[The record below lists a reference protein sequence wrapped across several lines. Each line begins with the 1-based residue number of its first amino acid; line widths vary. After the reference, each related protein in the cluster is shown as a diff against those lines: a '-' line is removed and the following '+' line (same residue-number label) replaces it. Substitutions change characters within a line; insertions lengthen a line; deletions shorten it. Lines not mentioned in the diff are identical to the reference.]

1 MATLPCRIKATLT
14 LLLGLLSLSPLMADA
29 QQAVP
34 ATVRD
39 RLWLFAVPADGPRL
53 FYEGAGYRGGSR
65 ITPAEGAFWLGVPNL
80 MFITQPW
87 NQPPA
92 MSREKA
98 WKTVTTKEQY
108 AISFEPLKRVQWAA
122 VGSGGLGG
130 LGEVPDIVTLA
141 KSYPNLTG
149 IYLDDF
155 VTRPYTKRADGTT
168 VGTPAMTETQLKS
181 MRDQLGKVGR
191 PMEVW
196 TTIYTQE
203 FDRKHPDFKDCVPP
217 LADQMKHF
225 DVVVLWTAKSADLR
239 DLEKN
244 LALLESL
251 KPKTCRIALGIYLW
265 GYWDK
270 DPAKA
275 DDKAYV
281 MGQPVPLD
289 LMEHQC
295 SLGLKWL
302 KEGRVSDLV
311 ILGLA
316 GIDQGIPSAPWMR
329 DWIKKHGGEK
339 LNR

>member
-1 MATLPCRIKATLT
+1 MRNALLTLT
-14 LLLGLLSLSPLMADA
+14 ALILTLSTSQA
-29 QQAVP
+29 QQAEP
-34 ATVRD
+34 NTVRD
-39 RLWLFAVPADGPRL
+39 RLWLFGVPADGPRL

-65 ITPAEGAFWLGVPNL
+65 ITPAEGAHWLGVPNL

-92 MSREKA
+92 MAREKA

-108 AISFEPLKRVQWAA
+108 AISFQSLKRVQWAA

-130 LGEVPDIVTLA
+130 LAEVPDIVTLA
-141 KSYPNLTG
+141 KDYPNITS

-168 VGTPAMTETQLKS
+168 VGTPAMTEAQLKS
-181 MRDQLGKVGR
+181 MRTQLGKVGR

-196 TTIYTQE
+196 TTIYTHE
-203 FDRKHPDFKDCVPP
+203 FDRKHRDFKDCEPP

-244 LALLESL
+244 LALLEAI
-251 KPKTCRIALGIYLW
+251 KPKNCRIALGIYLW

-275 DDKAYV
+275 DDKSYV
-281 MGQPVPLD
+281 MGRPVPLD

-295 SLGLKWL
+295 GLGLKWL

-316 GIDQGIPSAPWMR
+316 GIDQGIPSAKWMR
-329 DWIKKHGGEK
+329 DWIKKHGDQS
-339 LNR
+339 LDR

>member
-1 MATLPCRIKATLT
+1 MRNALLTLT
-14 LLLGLLSLSPLMADA
+14 ALILTLSTSQA
-29 QQAVP
+29 QQAEP
-34 ATVRD
+34 NTVRD
-39 RLWLFAVPADGPRL
+39 RLWLFGVPADGPRL

-65 ITPAEGAFWLGVPNL
+65 ITPAEGAHWLGVPNL

-92 MSREKA
+92 MAREKA

-108 AISFEPLKRVQWAA
+108 AISFQSLKRVQWAA

-130 LGEVPDIVTLA
+130 LAEVPDIVTLA
-141 KSYPNLTG
+141 KDYPNITS

-168 VGTPAMTETQLKS
+168 VGTPAMTEAQLKS
-181 MRDQLGKVGR
+181 MRTQLGKAGR

-196 TTIYTQE
+196 TTIYTHE
-203 FDRKHPDFKDCVPP
+203 FDRKHRDFKDCEPP

-244 LALLESL
+244 LTLLESI
-251 KPKTCRIALGIYLW
+251 KPKNCRIALGIYLW

-275 DDKAYV
+275 DDKSYV
-281 MGQPVPLD
+281 MGRPVPLD

-295 SLGLKWL
+295 GLGLKWL

-316 GIDQGIPSAPWMR
+316 GIDQGIPSAKWMR
-329 DWIKKHGGEK
+329 DWIKKNGDQN

>member
-1 MATLPCRIKATLT
+1 MRNALLTLT
-14 LLLGLLSLSPLMADA
+14 ALILTLSTSQA
-29 QQAVP
+29 QQAEP
-34 ATVRD
+34 NTVRD
-39 RLWLFAVPADGPRL
+39 RLWLFGVPADGPRL

-65 ITPAEGAFWLGVPNL
+65 ITPAEGAHWIGVPNL

-92 MSREKA
+92 MAREKA

-108 AISFEPLKRVQWAA
+108 AISFQSLKRVQWAA

-130 LGEVPDIVTLA
+130 LAEVPDIVTLA
-141 KSYPNLTG
+141 KDYLNITS

-168 VGTPAMTETQLKS
+168 VGTPAMTEAQLKS
-181 MRDQLGKVGR
+181 MRTQLGKVGR

-196 TTIYTQE
+196 TTIYTHE
-203 FDRKHPDFKDCVPP
+203 FDRKHRDFKDCEPP

-244 LALLESL
+244 LALLEAI
-251 KPKTCRIALGIYLW
+251 KPKNCRIALGIYLW

-275 DDKAYV
+275 DDKSYV

-329 DWIKKHGGEK
+329 DWIKKHGDEK

>member
-1 MATLPCRIKATLT
+1 MRNALLTLT
-14 LLLGLLSLSPLMADA
+14 ALILTLSTSQA
-29 QQAVP
+29 QQAEP
-34 ATVRD
+34 NTVRD
-39 RLWLFAVPADGPRL
+39 RLWLFGVPADGPRL

-65 ITPAEGAFWLGVPNL
+65 ITPAEGAHWLGVPNL

-92 MSREKA
+92 MAREKA

-108 AISFEPLKRVQWAA
+108 AISFQSLKRVQWAA

-130 LGEVPDIVTLA
+130 LAEVPDIVTLA
-141 KSYPNLTG
+141 KDYPNITS

-168 VGTPAMTETQLKS
+168 VGMPAMTEAQLKS
-181 MRDQLGKVGR
+181 MRTQLGKAGR

-196 TTIYTQE
+196 TTIYTHE
-203 FDRKHPDFKDCVPP
+203 FDRKHPDFKDCEPP

-244 LALLESL
+244 LALLEAI
-251 KPKTCRIALGIYLW
+251 KPKNCRIALGIYLW

-270 DPAKA
+270 NPAKA
-275 DDKAYV
+275 DDKSYV

-295 SLGLKWL
+295 GLGLKWL

-316 GIDQGIPSAPWMR
+316 GIDQGIPSAKWMR
-329 DWIKKHGGEK
+329 DWIKKNGDQN

>member
-1 MATLPCRIKATLT
+1 MRNALLTLT
-14 LLLGLLSLSPLMADA
+14 ALILTLSTSQA
-29 QQAVP
+29 QQAEP
-34 ATVRD
+34 NTVRD
-39 RLWLFAVPADGPRL
+39 RLWLFGVPADGPRL

-65 ITPAEGAFWLGVPNL
+65 ITPAEGAHWLGVPNL

-92 MSREKA
+92 MAREKA

-108 AISFEPLKRVQWAA
+108 AISFQSLKRVQWAA

-130 LGEVPDIVTLA
+130 LAEVPDIVTLA
-141 KSYPNLTG
+141 KDYPNITS

-168 VGTPAMTETQLKS
+168 VGTPAMTEAQLKS
-181 MRDQLGKVGR
+181 MRTQLGKAGR

-196 TTIYTQE
+196 TTIYTHE
-203 FDRKHPDFKDCVPP
+203 FDRKHPDFKDCEPP

-244 LALLESL
+244 LTLLESI
-251 KPKTCRIALGIYLW
+251 KPKNCRIALGIYLW

-275 DDKAYV
+275 DDKSYV
-281 MGQPVPLD
+281 MGRPVPLD

-295 SLGLKWL
+295 GLGLKWL

-316 GIDQGIPSAPWMR
+316 GIDQGIPSAKWMR
-329 DWIKKHGGEK
+329 DWIKKNGDQN

>member
-1 MATLPCRIKATLT
+1 MKPLLILMV
-14 LLLGLLSLSPLMADA
+14 LLLAPRAAHA
-29 QQAVP
+29 QQP
-34 ATVRD
+34 AADTVRD
-39 RLWLFAVPADGPRL
+39 RLWLFGVPADGPRL

-65 ITPAEGAFWLGVPNL
+65 ITPAEGAHWLGVPNL

-92 MSREKA
+92 MAREKA

-108 AISFEPLKRVQWAA
+108 AISFQSLKRVQWAA

-141 KSYPNLTG
+141 KDYPNITS

-168 VGTPAMTETQLKS
+168 VGTPAMTEAQLKS
-181 MRDQLGKVGR
+181 MRTQLGKAGR

-196 TTIYTQE
+196 TTIYTHE
-203 FDRKHPDFKDCVPP
+203 FDRRHPDFKDCEPP

-225 DVVVLWTAKSADLR
+225 DVVVLWTARSADLR

-244 LALLESL
+244 LALLEAI
-251 KPKTCRIALGIYLW
+251 KPKNCRIALGIYLW

-275 DDKAYV
+275 DDKSYV
-281 MGQPVPLD
+281 MGRPVPLD

-295 SLGLKWL
+295 GLGLKWL

-316 GIDQGIPSAPWMR
+316 GIDQGIPSAKWMR
-329 DWIKKHGGEK
+329 DWIKKHGDEK
-339 LNR
+339 LGR

>member
-1 MATLPCRIKATLT
+1 MRNALLTLT
-14 LLLGLLSLSPLMADA
+14 ALILTLSTSQA
-29 QQAVP
+29 QQAEP
-34 ATVRD
+34 NTVRD
-39 RLWLFAVPADGPRL
+39 RLWLFGVPADGPRL

-65 ITPAEGAFWLGVPNL
+65 ITPAEGAHWLGVPNL

-92 MSREKA
+92 MAREKA

-108 AISFEPLKRVQWAA
+108 AISFQSLKRVQWAA

-130 LGEVPDIVTLA
+130 LAEVPDIVTLA
-141 KSYPNLTG
+141 KDYPNITS

-168 VGTPAMTETQLKS
+168 VGTPAMTEAQLKS
-181 MRDQLGKVGR
+181 MRTQLGKVGR

-196 TTIYTQE
+196 TTIYTHE
-203 FDRKHPDFKDCVPP
+203 FDRKHPDFKDCEPP

-244 LALLESL
+244 LTLLESI
-251 KPKTCRIALGIYLW
+251 KPKNCRIALGIYLW

-275 DDKAYV
+275 DDKSYV
-281 MGQPVPLD
+281 MGRPVPLD

-295 SLGLKWL
+295 GLGLKWL

-316 GIDQGIPSAPWMR
+316 GIDQGIPSAKWMR
-329 DWIKKHGGEK
+329 DWIKKNGDQN

>member
-1 MATLPCRIKATLT
+1 MRNALLTLT
-14 LLLGLLSLSPLMADA
+14 ALILTLSTSQA
-29 QQAVP
+29 QQAEP
-34 ATVRD
+34 NTVRD
-39 RLWLFAVPADGPRL
+39 RLWLFGVPADGPRL

-65 ITPAEGAFWLGVPNL
+65 ITPAEGAHWLGVPNL

-92 MSREKA
+92 MAREKA

-108 AISFEPLKRVQWAA
+108 AISFQSLKRVQWAA

-130 LGEVPDIVTLA
+130 LAEVPDIVTLA
-141 KSYPNLTG
+141 KDYPNITS

-168 VGTPAMTETQLKS
+168 VGTPAMTEAQLKS
-181 MRDQLGKVGR
+181 MRTQLGKVGR

-196 TTIYTQE
+196 TTIYTHE
-203 FDRKHPDFKDCVPP
+203 FDRKHRDFKDCEPP

-244 LALLESL
+244 LALLEAI
-251 KPKTCRIALGIYLW
+251 KPKNCRIALGIYLW

-275 DDKAYV
+275 DDKSYV

-295 SLGLKWL
+295 GLGLKWL

-316 GIDQGIPSAPWMR
+316 GIDQGIPSAKWMR

-339 LNR
+339 LGR

>member
-14 LLLGLLSLSPLMADA
+14 LLLGLLSLSPLIADA

-34 ATVRD
+34 DTVRD

-53 FYEGAGYRGGSR
+53 YYEGAGYRGGSR

-80 MFITQPW
+80 MFITQDW
-87 NQPPA
+87 NNPPQ
-92 MSREKA
+92 MSRERGWKA
-98 WKTVTTKEQY
+98 MTTKEQY

-122 VGSGGLGG
+122 VGSGGRGG
-130 LGEVPDIVTLA
+130 MAEVPDIVTLA
-141 KSYPNLTG
+141 KDYPNFTG
-149 IYLDDF
+149 IFLDDF
-155 VTRPYTKRADGTT
+155 FRPVTLPDGRK
-168 VGTPAMTETQLKS
+168 GTIPALSEAELKS
-181 MRDQLGKVGR
+181 MRAQLGKVGR

-196 TTIYTQE
+196 SVIYSHE
-203 FDRKHPDFKDCVPP
+203 FDPNHPSFRPCEPP
-217 LADQMKHF
+217 LSESMKPL
-225 DVVVLWTAKSADLR
+225 DVLVFFTWKSEELK

-244 LALLESL
+244 LALLESV
-251 KPKTCRIALGIYLW
+251 KPKNCRIALGIYLW
-265 GYWDK
+265 DYTSI
-270 DPAKA
+270 DPAKKN
-275 DDKAYV
+275 DPTYK
-281 MGQPVPLD
+281 MGKPVPLD

-295 SLGLKWL
+295 GLGLKWL

-329 DWIKKHGGEK
+329 DWIKKHGEEG

>member
-1 MATLPCRIKATLT
+1 MRNALLTLT
-14 LLLGLLSLSPLMADA
+14 ALILTLSTSQA
-29 QQAVP
+29 QQAEP
-34 ATVRD
+34 NTVRD
-39 RLWLFAVPADGPRL
+39 RLWLFGVPADGPRL

-65 ITPAEGAFWLGVPNL
+65 ITPAEGAHWIGVPNL

-92 MSREKA
+92 MAREKA

-108 AISFEPLKRVQWAA
+108 AISFQSLKRVQWAA

-130 LGEVPDIVTLA
+130 LAEVPDIVTLA
-141 KSYPNLTG
+141 KDYPNITS

-168 VGTPAMTETQLKS
+168 VGTPAMTEAQLKS
-181 MRDQLGKVGR
+181 MRTQLGKVGR

-196 TTIYTQE
+196 TTIYTHE
-203 FDRKHPDFKDCVPP
+203 FDRKHRDFKDCEPP

-244 LALLESL
+244 LTLLESI
-251 KPKTCRIALGIYLW
+251 KPKNCRIALGIYLW

-275 DDKAYV
+275 DDKSYV
-281 MGQPVPLD
+281 MGRPVPPD

-295 SLGLKWL
+295 GLGLKWL

-329 DWIKKHGGEK
+329 DWIKKHGDEK

>member
-1 MATLPCRIKATLT
+1 MRNALLTLT
-14 LLLGLLSLSPLMADA
+14 ALILTLSTSQA
-29 QQAVP
+29 QQAEP
-34 ATVRD
+34 NTVRD
-39 RLWLFAVPADGPRL
+39 RLWLFGVPADGPRL

-65 ITPAEGAFWLGVPNL
+65 ITPAEGAHWLGVPNL

-92 MSREKA
+92 MAREKA

-108 AISFEPLKRVQWAA
+108 AISFQSLKRVQWAA

-130 LGEVPDIVTLA
+130 LAEVPDIVTLA
-141 KSYPNLTG
+141 KDYPNITS

-155 VTRPYTKRADGTT
+155 VTRTYTKRADGTT
-168 VGTPAMTETQLKS
+168 VGTPAMTEAQLKS
-181 MRDQLGKVGR
+181 MRTQLGKAGR

-196 TTIYTQE
+196 TTIYTHE
-203 FDRKHPDFKDCVPP
+203 FDRKHPDFKDCEPP

-244 LALLESL
+244 LTLLESI
-251 KPKTCRIALGIYLW
+251 KPKNCRIALGIYLW

-275 DDKAYV
+275 DDKSYV
-281 MGQPVPLD
+281 MGRPVPLD

-295 SLGLKWL
+295 GLGLKWL

-316 GIDQGIPSAPWMR
+316 GIDQGIPSAKWMR
-329 DWIKKHGGEK
+329 DWIKKNGDQN

>member
-1 MATLPCRIKATLT
+1 MRNALLTLT
-14 LLLGLLSLSPLMADA
+14 ALILTLSTSQA
-29 QQAVP
+29 QQAEP
-34 ATVRD
+34 NTVRD
-39 RLWLFAVPADGPRL
+39 RLWLFGVPADGPRL

-65 ITPAEGAFWLGVPNL
+65 ITPAEGAHWLGVPNL

-92 MSREKA
+92 MAREKA

-108 AISFEPLKRVQWAA
+108 AISFQSLKRVQWAA

-130 LGEVPDIVTLA
+130 LAEVPDIVTLA
-141 KSYPNLTG
+141 KDYPNITS

-168 VGTPAMTETQLKS
+168 VGTPAMTEAQLKS
-181 MRDQLGKVGR
+181 MRTQLGKVGR

-196 TTIYTQE
+196 TTIYTHE
-203 FDRKHPDFKDCVPP
+203 FDRKHRDFKDCEPP

-244 LALLESL
+244 LALLEAI
-251 KPKTCRIALGIYLW
+251 KPKNCRIALGIYLW

-275 DDKAYV
+275 DDKSYV

-329 DWIKKHGGEK
+329 DWIKKHGDEK

>member
-1 MATLPCRIKATLT
+1 MRNALLTLT
-14 LLLGLLSLSPLMADA
+14 ALILTLSTSQA
-29 QQAVP
+29 QQAEP
-34 ATVRD
+34 NTVRD
-39 RLWLFAVPADGPRL
+39 RLWLFGVPADGPRL

-65 ITPAEGAFWLGVPNL
+65 ITPAEGAHWIGVPNL

-92 MSREKA
+92 MAREKA

-108 AISFEPLKRVQWAA
+108 AISFQSLKRVQWAA

-130 LGEVPDIVTLA
+130 LAEVPDIVTLA
-141 KSYPNLTG
+141 KDYPNITS

-168 VGTPAMTETQLKS
+168 VGTPAMTEAQLKS
-181 MRDQLGKVGR
+181 MRTQLGKVGR
-191 PMEVW
+191 SMEVW
-196 TTIYTQE
+196 TTIYTHE
-203 FDRKHPDFKDCVPP
+203 FDRKHPDFKDCEPP

-244 LALLESL
+244 LALLESI
-251 KPKTCRIALGIYLW
+251 KPKNCRIALGIYLW

-275 DDKAYV
+275 DDKSYV
-281 MGQPVPLD
+281 MGRPVPPD

-295 SLGLKWL
+295 GLGLKWL

-316 GIDQGIPSAPWMR
+316 GIDQGIPSAKWMR
-329 DWIKKHGGEK
+329 DWIKKHGDQT

>member
-1 MATLPCRIKATLT
+1 MRNALLTLT
-14 LLLGLLSLSPLMADA
+14 ALILTLSTSQA
-29 QQAVP
+29 QQAEP
-34 ATVRD
+34 NTVRD
-39 RLWLFAVPADGPRL
+39 RLWLFGVPADGPRL

-65 ITPAEGAFWLGVPNL
+65 ITPAEGAHWLGVPNL

-92 MSREKA
+92 MAREKA

-108 AISFEPLKRVQWAA
+108 AISFQSLKRVQWAA

-130 LGEVPDIVTLA
+130 LAEVPDIVTLA
-141 KSYPNLTG
+141 KDYPNITS

-168 VGTPAMTETQLKS
+168 VGTPAMTEAQLKS
-181 MRDQLGKVGR
+181 MRTQLGKAGR

-196 TTIYTQE
+196 TTIYTHE
-203 FDRKHPDFKDCVPP
+203 FDRKHRDFKDCEPP

-244 LALLESL
+244 LTLLESI
-251 KPKTCRIALGIYLW
+251 KPKNCRIALGIYLW

-275 DDKAYV
+275 DDKSYV
-281 MGQPVPLD
+281 MGRPVPPD

-295 SLGLKWL
+295 GLGLKWL

-316 GIDQGIPSAPWMR
+316 GIDQGIPSAKWMR
-329 DWIKKHGGEK
+329 DWIKKHGDQN

>member
-1 MATLPCRIKATLT
+1 MRNALLT
-14 LLLGLLSLSPLMADA
+14 LAALLLAPLGAHA
-29 QQAVP
+29 QQAE
-34 ATVRD
+34 ANTVRD
-39 RLWLFAVPADGPRL
+39 RLWLFGVPADGPRL

-65 ITPAEGAFWLGVPNL
+65 ITPAEGAHWLGVPNL

-92 MSREKA
+92 MAREKA

-108 AISFEPLKRVQWAA
+108 AISFQSLKRVQWAA

-130 LGEVPDIVTLA
+130 LAEVPDIVTLA
-141 KSYPNLTG
+141 KDYSNITS

-168 VGTPAMTETQLKS
+168 VGTPAMTEAQLKS
-181 MRDQLGKVGR
+181 MRTQLGKAGR

-196 TTIYTQE
+196 TTIYTHE
-203 FDRKHPDFKDCVPP
+203 FDRKHRDFKDCEPP

-244 LALLESL
+244 LALLEAI
-251 KPKTCRIALGIYLW
+251 KPKNCRIALGIYLW

-275 DDKAYV
+275 DDKSYV
-281 MGQPVPLD
+281 MGRPVPPD

-295 SLGLKWL
+295 GLGLKWL

-316 GIDQGIPSAPWMR
+316 GIDQGIPSAKWMR
-329 DWIKKHGGEK
+329 DWIKKHGDQN

>member
-1 MATLPCRIKATLT
+1 MRNALLTLT
-14 LLLGLLSLSPLMADA
+14 ALILTLSTSQA
-29 QQAVP
+29 QQAEP
-34 ATVRD
+34 NTVRD
-39 RLWLFAVPADGPRL
+39 RLWLFGVPADGPRL

-65 ITPAEGAFWLGVPNL
+65 ITPAEGAHWLGVPNL

-92 MSREKA
+92 MAREKA

-108 AISFEPLKRVQWAA
+108 AISFQSLKRVQWAA

-130 LGEVPDIVTLA
+130 LAEVPDIVTLA
-141 KSYPNLTG
+141 KDYPNITS

-168 VGTPAMTETQLKS
+168 VGTPAMTEAQLKS
-181 MRDQLGKVGR
+181 MRTQLGKAGR

-196 TTIYTQE
+196 TTIYTHE
-203 FDRKHPDFKDCVPP
+203 FDRKHPDFKDCEPP

-244 LALLESL
+244 LTLLESI
-251 KPKTCRIALGIYLW
+251 KPKNCRVALGIYLW

-275 DDKAYV
+275 DDKSYV
-281 MGQPVPLD
+281 MGRPVPPD

-295 SLGLKWL
+295 GLGLKWL

-316 GIDQGIPSAPWMR
+316 GIDQGIPSAKWMR
-329 DWIKKHGGEK
+329 DWIKKHGDQN

>member
-1 MATLPCRIKATLT
+1 MRNALLTLT
-14 LLLGLLSLSPLMADA
+14 ALILTLSTSQA
-29 QQAVP
+29 QQAEP
-34 ATVRD
+34 NTVRD
-39 RLWLFAVPADGPRL
+39 RLWLFGVPADGPRL

-65 ITPAEGAFWLGVPNL
+65 ITPAEGAHWLGVPNL

-92 MSREKA
+92 MAREKA

-108 AISFEPLKRVQWAA
+108 AISFQSLKRVQWAA

-130 LGEVPDIVTLA
+130 LAEVPDIVTLA
-141 KSYPNLTG
+141 KDYPNITS

-168 VGTPAMTETQLKS
+168 VGTPAMTEAQLKS
-181 MRDQLGKVGR
+181 MRTQLGKVGR
-191 PMEVW
+191 SMEVW
-196 TTIYTQE
+196 TTIYTHE
-203 FDRKHPDFKDCVPP
+203 FDRKHPDFKDCEPP

-244 LALLESL
+244 LALLESI
-251 KPKTCRIALGIYLW
+251 KPKNCRIALGIYLW

-275 DDKAYV
+275 DDKSYV
-281 MGQPVPLD
+281 MGRPVPPD

-295 SLGLKWL
+295 GLGLKWL

-316 GIDQGIPSAPWMR
+316 GIDQGIPSAKWMR
-329 DWIKKHGGEK
+329 DWIKKHGDQS
-339 LNR
+339 LDR

>member
-1 MATLPCRIKATLT
+1 MRNALRTLAALILT
-14 LLLGLLSLSPLMADA
+14 LSTSQA
-29 QQAVP
+29 QQAEP
-34 ATVRD
+34 NTVRD
-39 RLWLFAVPADGPRL
+39 RLWLFGVPADGPRL

-65 ITPAEGAFWLGVPNL
+65 ITPAEGAHWIGVPNL

-92 MSREKA
+92 MAREKA

-108 AISFEPLKRVQWAA
+108 AISFQSLKRVQWAA

-130 LGEVPDIVTLA
+130 LAEVPDIVTLA
-141 KSYPNLTG
+141 KDYLNITS

-168 VGTPAMTETQLKS
+168 VGTPAMTEAQLKS
-181 MRDQLGKVGR
+181 MRTQLGKVGR

-196 TTIYTQE
+196 TTIYTHE
-203 FDRKHPDFKDCVPP
+203 FDRKHRDFKDCEPP

-244 LALLESL
+244 LALLEAI
-251 KPKTCRIALGIYLW
+251 KPKNCRIALGIYLW

-275 DDKAYV
+275 DDKSYV

-329 DWIKKHGGEK
+329 DWIKKHGDEK

>member
-1 MATLPCRIKATLT
+1 MRNALLTLT
-14 LLLGLLSLSPLMADA
+14 ALILTLSTSQA
-29 QQAVP
+29 QQAEP
-34 ATVRD
+34 NTVRD
-39 RLWLFAVPADGPRL
+39 RLWLFGVPADGPRL

-65 ITPAEGAFWLGVPNL
+65 ITPAEGAHWLGVPNL
-80 MFITQPW
+80 IFITQPW

-92 MSREKA
+92 MAREKA

-108 AISFEPLKRVQWAA
+108 AISFQSLKRVQWAA

-130 LGEVPDIVTLA
+130 LAEVPDIVTLA
-141 KSYPNLTG
+141 KDYPNITS

-168 VGTPAMTETQLKS
+168 VGTPAMTEAQLKS
-181 MRDQLGKVGR
+181 MRTQLGKAGR

-196 TTIYTQE
+196 TTIYTHE
-203 FDRKHPDFKDCVPP
+203 FDRKHRDFKDCEPP

-244 LALLESL
+244 LALLEAI
-251 KPKTCRIALGIYLW
+251 KPKNCRIALGIYLW

-275 DDKAYV
+275 DDKSYV

-295 SLGLKWL
+295 GLGLKWL

-316 GIDQGIPSAPWMR
+316 GIDQGIPSAKWMR
-329 DWIKKHGGEK
+329 DWIKRHGDQN

>member
-149 IYLDDF
+149 IFLDDF
-155 VTRPYTKRADGTT
+155 VRHEKRADGSM
-168 VGTPAMTETQLKS
+168 VATPAMTAADLAAMHKQL
-181 MRDQLGKVGR
+181 DTVGR

-196 TTIYTQE
+196 SLIYAYEIDPQ
-203 FDRKHPDFKDCVPP
+203 HPWFHRYEPP
-217 LADQMKHF
+217 LVESMKHF
-225 DVVVLWTAKSADLR
+225 DTIVFFTWKSEELK

-244 LALLESL
+244 LALLESV
-251 KPKTCRIALGIYLW
+251 KPKNCRIALGIYLW
-265 GYWDK
+265 DYTGI
-270 DPAKA
+270 DPAKK
-275 DDKAYV
+275 DDPAYK
-281 MGQPVPLD
+281 MGKPVPLD

-329 DWIKKHGGEK
+329 DWIKKHGDEK
-339 LNR
+339 LSP

>member
-1 MATLPCRIKATLT
+1 MRNALLTLT
-14 LLLGLLSLSPLMADA
+14 ALILTLSTSQA
-29 QQAVP
+29 QQAEP
-34 ATVRD
+34 NTVRD
-39 RLWLFAVPADGPRL
+39 RLWLFGVPADGPRL

-65 ITPAEGAFWLGVPNL
+65 ITPAEGAHWLGVPNL

-92 MSREKA
+92 MAREKA

-108 AISFEPLKRVQWAA
+108 AISFQSLKRVQWAA

-130 LGEVPDIVTLA
+130 LAEVPDIVTLA
-141 KSYPNLTG
+141 KDYPNITS

-168 VGTPAMTETQLKS
+168 VGTPAMTEAQLKS
-181 MRDQLGKVGR
+181 MRTQLGKVGR

-196 TTIYTQE
+196 TTIYTHE
-203 FDRKHPDFKDCVPP
+203 FDRKHRDFKDCEPP

-244 LALLESL
+244 LALLEAI
-251 KPKTCRIALGIYLW
+251 KPKNCRIALGIYLW

-275 DDKAYV
+275 DDKSYV
-281 MGQPVPLD
+281 MGRPVPPD

-295 SLGLKWL
+295 GLGLKWL

-316 GIDQGIPSAPWMR
+316 GIDQGIPSAKWMR
-329 DWIKKHGGEK
+329 DWIKKHGDQS
-339 LNR
+339 LDR

>member
-1 MATLPCRIKATLT
+1 
-14 LLLGLLSLSPLMADA
+14 
-29 QQAVP
+29 
-34 ATVRD
+34 
-39 RLWLFAVPADGPRL
+39 
-53 FYEGAGYRGGSR
+53 
-65 ITPAEGAFWLGVPNL
+65 VPNL

-92 MSREKA
+92 MAREKA

-108 AISFEPLKRVQWAA
+108 AISFQSLKRVQWAA

-130 LGEVPDIVTLA
+130 LAEVPDIVTLA
-141 KSYPNLTG
+141 KDYPNITS

-168 VGTPAMTETQLKS
+168 VGTPAMTEAQLKS
-181 MRDQLGKVGR
+181 MRTQLGKVGR

-196 TTIYTQE
+196 TTIYTHE
-203 FDRKHPDFKDCVPP
+203 FDRKHRDFKDCEPP

-244 LALLESL
+244 LALLEAI
-251 KPKTCRIALGIYLW
+251 KPKNCRIALGIYLW

-275 DDKAYV
+275 DDKSYV
-281 MGQPVPLD
+281 MGRPVPLD

-295 SLGLKWL
+295 GLGLKWL

-316 GIDQGIPSAPWMR
+316 GIDQGIPSAKWMR
-329 DWIKKHGGEK
+329 DWIKKHGDQS
-339 LNR
+339 LDR

>member
-1 MATLPCRIKATLT
+1 MRNALLTLT
-14 LLLGLLSLSPLMADA
+14 ALILTLSTSQA
-29 QQAVP
+29 QQAEP
-34 ATVRD
+34 NTVRD
-39 RLWLFAVPADGPRL
+39 RLWLFGVPADGPRL

-65 ITPAEGAFWLGVPNL
+65 ITPAEGAHWLGVPNL

-92 MSREKA
+92 MAREKA

-108 AISFEPLKRVQWAA
+108 AISFQSLKRVQWAA

-130 LGEVPDIVTLA
+130 LAEVPDIVTLA
-141 KSYPNLTG
+141 KDYPNITS

-168 VGTPAMTETQLKS
+168 VGTPAMTEAQLKS
-181 MRDQLGKVGR
+181 MRTQLGKAGR

-196 TTIYTQE
+196 TTIYTHE
-203 FDRKHPDFKDCVPP
+203 FDRKHPDFKDCEPP

-244 LALLESL
+244 LALLESI
-251 KPKTCRIALGIYLW
+251 KPKNCRIALGIYLW

-275 DDKAYV
+275 DDKSYV
-281 MGQPVPLD
+281 MGRPVPPD

-295 SLGLKWL
+295 GLGLKWL

-316 GIDQGIPSAPWMR
+316 GIDQGIPSAKWMR
-329 DWIKKHGGEK
+329 DWIKQHGDEK

>member
-1 MATLPCRIKATLT
+1 MRNALLTLT
-14 LLLGLLSLSPLMADA
+14 ALILTLSTSQA
-29 QQAVP
+29 QQAEP
-34 ATVRD
+34 NTVRD
-39 RLWLFAVPADGPRL
+39 RLWLFGVPADGPRL

-65 ITPAEGAFWLGVPNL
+65 ITPAEGAHWLGVPNL

-92 MSREKA
+92 MAREKA

-108 AISFEPLKRVQWAA
+108 AISFQSLKRVQWAA

-130 LGEVPDIVTLA
+130 LAEVPDIVTLA
-141 KSYPNLTG
+141 KDYPNITS

-168 VGTPAMTETQLKS
+168 VGTPAMTEAQLKS
-181 MRDQLGKVGR
+181 MRTQLGKAGR

-196 TTIYTQE
+196 TTIYTHE
-203 FDRKHPDFKDCVPP
+203 FDRKHPDFKDCEPP

-244 LALLESL
+244 LALLEAI
-251 KPKTCRIALGIYLW
+251 KPKNCRIALGIYLW

-275 DDKAYV
+275 DDKSYV
-281 MGQPVPLD
+281 MGRPVPLD

-295 SLGLKWL
+295 GLGLKWL

-316 GIDQGIPSAPWMR
+316 GIDQGIPSAKWMR
-329 DWIKKHGGEK
+329 DWIKKNGDQN

>member
-1 MATLPCRIKATLT
+1 MRNALLT
-14 LLLGLLSLSPLMADA
+14 LAALLLAPLGAHA
-29 QQAVP
+29 QQAE
-34 ATVRD
+34 ANTVRD
-39 RLWLFAVPADGPRL
+39 RLWLFGVPADGPRL

-65 ITPAEGAFWLGVPNL
+65 ITPAEGAHWLGVPNL

-92 MSREKA
+92 MAREKA

-108 AISFEPLKRVQWAA
+108 AISFQSLKRVQWAA

-130 LGEVPDIVTLA
+130 LAEVPDIVTLA
-141 KSYPNLTG
+141 KDYPNITS

-168 VGTPAMTETQLKS
+168 VGTPAMTEAQLKS
-181 MRDQLGKVGR
+181 MRTQLGKAGR

-196 TTIYTQE
+196 TTIYTHE
-203 FDRKHPDFKDCVPP
+203 FDRKHRDFKDCEPP

-225 DVVVLWTAKSADLR
+225 DVVVLWTAQSADLR

-244 LALLESL
+244 LTLLESI
-251 KPKTCRIALGIYLW
+251 KPKNCRIALGIYLW

-275 DDKAYV
+275 DDKSYV
-281 MGQPVPLD
+281 MGRPVPPD

-295 SLGLKWL
+295 GLGLKWL

-316 GIDQGIPSAPWMR
+316 GIDQGIPSAKWMR
-329 DWIKKHGGEK
+329 DWIKKHGDQN

>member
-1 MATLPCRIKATLT
+1 MTP
-14 LLLGLLSLSPLMADA
+14 
-29 QQAVP
+29 V
-34 ATVRD
+34 
-39 RLWLFAVPADGPRL
+39 
-53 FYEGAGYRGGSR
+53 EGAH
-65 ITPAEGAFWLGVPNL
+65 WLGVPNL
-80 MFITQPW
+80 LFITQNHNRPK
-87 NQPPA
+87 A
-92 MSREKA
+92 MWFESKWKA
-98 WKTVTTKEQY
+98 KTTMDQW
-108 AISFEPLKRVQWAA
+108 AISFESMKRVNWAA
-122 VGSGGLGG
+122 VGSSGGGGLKT
-130 LGEVPDIVTLA
+130 VPDIVTLA
-141 KSYPNLTG
+141 KAYPNFTG

-168 VGTPAMTETQLKS
+168 VGTPAMTEAQLKS
-181 MRDQLGKVGR
+181 MRGQLGKVGR

-203 FDRKHPDFKDCVPP
+203 FDRKHPDFKDCEPP
-217 LADQMKHF
+217 LMDQMKHF

-244 LALLESL
+244 MALLESI

-275 DDKAYV
+275 DDKTYV

-329 DWIKKHGGEK
+329 DWIKKHGDEK

>member
-14 LLLGLLSLSPLMADA
+14 LLLGLLSLSPLIADA

-130 LGEVPDIVTLA
+130 LAEVPDIVTLA

-155 VTRPYTKRADGTT
+155 VTRPYNKRADGTT

-181 MRDQLGKVGR
+181 MRSQLGKVGR

-196 TTIYTQE
+196 TTIYTHE

-225 DVVVLWTAKSADLR
+225 DVVVLWTAKSVDLR

-244 LALLESL
+244 LALLESI

-265 GYWDK
+265 AYWDK
-270 DPAKA
+270 NPAKA
-275 DDKAYV
+275 DDKTYV

-289 LMEHQC
+289 LMDHQC

-329 DWIKKHGGEK
+329 DWIKKHGDEK
-339 LNR
+339 LSR

>member
-1 MATLPCRIKATLT
+1 MRNALLTLT
-14 LLLGLLSLSPLMADA
+14 ALILTLSTSQA
-29 QQAVP
+29 QQAEP
-34 ATVRD
+34 NTVRD
-39 RLWLFAVPADGPRL
+39 RLWLFGVPADGPRL

-65 ITPAEGAFWLGVPNL
+65 ITPAEGAHWLGVPNL

-92 MSREKA
+92 MAREKA

-108 AISFEPLKRVQWAA
+108 AISFQSLKRVQRAA

-130 LGEVPDIVTLA
+130 LAEVPDIVTLA
-141 KSYPNLTG
+141 KDYPNITS

-168 VGTPAMTETQLKS
+168 VGTPAMTEAQLKS
-181 MRDQLGKVGR
+181 MRTQLGKVGR

-196 TTIYTQE
+196 TTIYTHE
-203 FDRKHPDFKDCVPP
+203 FDRKHRDFKDCEPP

-244 LALLESL
+244 LALLEAI
-251 KPKTCRIALGIYLW
+251 KPKNCRIALGIYLW

-275 DDKAYV
+275 DDKSYV
-281 MGQPVPLD
+281 MGRPVPLD

-295 SLGLKWL
+295 GLGLKWL

-316 GIDQGIPSAPWMR
+316 GIDQGIPSAKWMR
-329 DWIKKHGGEK
+329 DWIKKNGDQN